1 MWQPKRI
8 LKLAKFLFFFTPR
21 ARETPRARGVVDDDG
36 SLPITAAVQPRQS
49 IAVWAIRRRPV
60 LRGHS
65 FPSRMRDAADNW
77 D

>member
-8 LKLAKFLFFFTPR
+8 LKRVHSFFPPPRALAKLR
-21 ARETPRARGVVDDDG
+21 ARATWSTNGG